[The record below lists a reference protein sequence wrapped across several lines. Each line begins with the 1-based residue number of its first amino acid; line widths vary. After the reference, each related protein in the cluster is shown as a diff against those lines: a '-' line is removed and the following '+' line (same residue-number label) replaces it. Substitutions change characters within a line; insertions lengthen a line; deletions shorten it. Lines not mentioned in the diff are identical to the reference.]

1 MSFRAGAH
9 KGRARLRAGLAR
21 FGCDRRG
28 VAAIEFAF
36 IAPILLAMYFL
47 TMEATQ
53 AIEANKKLS
62 RVAAMVG
69 DLATQQG
76 SVTKDDLDAIMK
88 IADSSLLPY
97 HRSTPTIIATGILV
111 TGTPLK
117 AVVQWSRKVEDG
129 LYSAGGEVNGDKT
142 TLPATMMTKDR
153 FVVRVQASLDYRP
166 VITWSDDGKSTLGLA
181 AAFSSLPM
189 SETAYLSPRMT
200 PTISCS
206 NC

>member
-9 KGRARLRAGLAR
+9 KKMMRLRAGLAR
-21 FGCDRRG
+21 FGRDRRG

-53 AIEANKKLS
+53 AIETNKKLS

-69 DLATQQG
+69 DLATQQD
-76 SVTKDDLDAIMK
+76 SITTQDLEAIMK

-97 HRSTPTIIATGILV
+97 HRSTPAIVATGILV

-117 AVVQWSRKVEDG
+117 AVVQWSGKVEDG
-129 LYSAGGEVNGDKT
+129 LYSSRQGNGDKT
-142 TLPATMMTKDR
+142 TLPATMMTDGR
-153 FVVRVQASLDYRP
+153 FVVRVEATLDYRP
-166 VITWSDDGKSTLGLA
+166 VITWTADGKSMLGLA
-181 AAFSSLPM
+181 AAFDSLSM
-189 SETAYLSPRMT
+189 GETAYLSPRMS
-200 PTISCS
+200 PTVTCQSC
-206 NC
+206 